1 MTNVEQPSA
10 AQRPTLPF
18 RVQIEPWLNVPRWLP
33 ATVSVGAVILGLIL
47 GAIALRLAGEVHPF
61 RAYASIA
68 QVLFGSWG
76 GLSDVLV
83 QATPLILVGLACS
96 VAFSMKLW
104 NIGAEG
110 QFFIGAFAAS
120 AIVLTPVLPA
130 ETPGW
135 IFIPVMMV
143 AGLIGGA
150 LWGFLPGYLKARF
163 NVNEIITTLMM
174 NYIAIEWNNF
184 FIFGVWSEGGF
195 QMSPRFPQTAW
206 LPRLADYARE
216 IPAFGGLT
224 LHLGLIFGPI
234 AAVIVWFILYRSKWG
249 YEIRLAGDNPK
260 AARYAGINIARNTVL
275 VMLLSGSLSGRS
287 SSSSSLSFSA
297 RCFWPGAKSGAPI
310 SLCSF
315 RGSSSLPSS
324 PASSCCATGYGLST
338 HRRIDYELDDHSAS
352 WDRHRDRAPL
362 CHHRRGIRR
371 AFWNLES
378 GAGRDDAHR
387 RDVRL

>member
-1 MTNVEQPSA
+1 MMSTEQSR
-10 AQRPTLPF
+10 QSILPF
-18 RVQIEPWLNVPRWLP
+18 RLRVEPRLNVPRWLP
-33 ATVSVGAVILGLIL
+33 AAVSVGAVIVGLIL
-47 GAIALRLAGEVHPF
+47 GAVALRLAGEPHPF
-61 RAYASIA
+61 RAYASIV

-76 GLSDVLV
+76 GISDVLV

-120 AIVLTPVLPA
+120 AIVLAPVLLP

-143 AGLIGGA
+143 AGFIGGA
-150 LWGFLPGYLKARF
+150 LWGFLPGYLKAKF

-195 QMSPRFPQTAW
+195 QMSPRFPKTAW
-206 LPRLADYARE
+206 LPRLADYAKE
-216 IPAFGGLT
+216 IPKFGGLT

-234 AAVIVWFILYRSKWG
+234 AAVVVWFILYRSKWG

-260 AARYAGINIARNTVL
+260 AARYAGVNIARNTIL
-275 VMLLSGSLSGRS
+275 VMMLSGGLAGLAGMAQICGVVRRLQGSISPGYGFTGIIIAWLAKLNPIIVIVVSIFFGALLLAGREMGRS
-287 SSSSSLSFSA
+287 D
-297 RCFWPGAKSGAPI
+297 I
-310 SLCSF
+310 SMLIQGIILF
-315 RGSSSLPSS
+315 ALI
-324 PASSCCATGYGLST
+324 ASEYL
-338 HRRIDYELDDHSAS
+338 L
-352 WDRHRDRAPL
+352 RHRVRIVRA
-362 CHHRRGIRR
+362 
-371 AFWNLES
+371 
-378 GAGRDDAHR
+378 
-387 RDVRL
+387 

>member
-150 LWGFLPGYLKARF
+150 LWGFLPGYLKAKF

-275 VMLLSGSLSGRS
+275 VMLLSGSLAGLAGMAQIGGVVRRLQGAISPGYGFTGIIIAWLSKLNPLLVIVVSIFFGALLLAGREIGRS
-287 SSSSSLSFSA
+287 D
-297 RCFWPGAKSGAPI
+297 I
-310 SLCSF
+310 SMLIQGIILF
-315 RGSSSLPSS
+315 ALI
-324 PASSCCATGYGLST
+324 ASEFLL
-338 HRRIDYELDDHSAS
+338 RNRVRIVHA
-352 WDRHRDRAPL
+352 
-362 CHHRRGIRR
+362 
-371 AFWNLES
+371 
-378 GAGRDDAHR
+378 
-387 RDVRL
+387 

>member
-1 MTNVEQPSA
+1 
-10 AQRPTLPF
+10 
-18 RVQIEPWLNVPRWLP
+18 
-33 ATVSVGAVILGLIL
+33 
-47 GAIALRLAGEVHPF
+47 
-61 RAYASIA
+61 
-68 QVLFGSWG
+68 
-76 GLSDVLV
+76 
-83 QATPLILVGLACS
+83 
-96 VAFSMKLW
+96 MKLW

-150 LWGFLPGYLKARF
+150 LWGLVSGYLKARF
-163 NVNEIITTLMM
+163 NVNEVITTLMM

-195 QMSPRFPQTAW
+195 QMSPRFPNNAW

-216 IPAFGGLT
+216 IPGFGGLT

-275 VMLLSGSLSGRS
+275 VMMLSGALAGLAGMAQISGVVRRLQGAISPGYGFTGIIIAWLSKLNPLIVIVVSIFFGALLLAGREIGRS
-287 SSSSSLSFSA
+287 D
-297 RCFWPGAKSGAPI
+297 I
-310 SLCSF
+310 SMLIQGIILF
-315 RGSSSLPSS
+315 VLI
-324 PASSCCATGYGLST
+324 ASEFLL
-338 HRRIDYELDDHSAS
+338 RNQVRIV
-352 WDRHRDRAPL
+352 RAQ
-362 CHHRRGIRR
+362 
-371 AFWNLES
+371 E
-378 GAGRDDAHR
+378 D
-387 RDVRL
+387 

>member
-174 NYIAIEWNNF
+174 NYIAIEWNK
-184 FIFGVWSEGGF
+184 
-195 QMSPRFPQTAW
+195 
-206 LPRLADYARE
+206 

-275 VMLLSGSLSGRS
+275 VMLLSGSLAGLAGMAQIGGVVRRLQGAISPGYGFTGIIIAWLSKLNPLLVIVVSIFFGALLLAGREIGRS
-287 SSSSSLSFSA
+287 D
-297 RCFWPGAKSGAPI
+297 I
-310 SLCSF
+310 SMLIQGIILF
-315 RGSSSLPSS
+315 ALI
-324 PASSCCATGYGLST
+324 ASEFLL
-338 HRRIDYELDDHSAS
+338 RNRVRIVHA
-352 WDRHRDRAPL
+352 
-362 CHHRRGIRR
+362 
-371 AFWNLES
+371 
-378 GAGRDDAHR
+378 
-387 RDVRL
+387 

>member
-150 LWGFLPGYLKARF
+150 LWGFLPGYLKAKF

-195 QMSPRFPQTAW
+195 QMSPRFPNTAW

-216 IPAFGGLT
+216 VPEFGGLT

-249 YEIRLAGDNPK
+249 YEIRLAGDNPR
-260 AARYAGINIARNTVL
+260 AARYAGVNIARNTVL
-275 VMLLSGSLSGRS
+275 VMMLSGALAGLAGMAQISGVVRRLQGAISPGYGFTGIIIAWLSKLNPLIVIVVSIFFGALLLAGREMGRS
-287 SSSSSLSFSA
+287 D
-297 RCFWPGAKSGAPI
+297 I
-310 SLCSF
+310 STLIQGIILFTLIASEF
-315 RGSSSLPSS
+315 LLRNQVRIVRRQEDGS
-324 PASSCCATGYGLST
+324 
-338 HRRIDYELDDHSAS
+338 
-352 WDRHRDRAPL
+352 
-362 CHHRRGIRR
+362 
-371 AFWNLES
+371 
-378 GAGRDDAHR
+378 
-387 RDVRL
+387 

>member
-1 MTNVEQPSA
+1 MTNAEQSGA

-18 RVQIEPWLNVPRWLP
+18 KIQIEPRLDVPRWLP
-33 ATVSVGAVILGLIL
+33 AAVSVGAVILGLIL
-47 GAIALRLAGEVHPF
+47 GAVALRLAGEPHPF
-61 RAYASIA
+61 RAYTSIA
-68 QVLFGSWG
+68 KVLFGSWG
-76 GLSDVLV
+76 GISDVLV

-120 AIVLTPVLPA
+120 VIVLAPVLPA

-135 IFIPVMMV
+135 IFIPVMMI

-150 LWGFLPGYLKARF
+150 LWGFLPGYLKAKF

-195 QMSPRFPQTAW
+195 QMSPRFPKTAW

-216 IPAFGGLT
+216 IPEFGGLT
-224 LHLGLIFGPI
+224 LHLGLVFGPI
-234 AAVIVWFILYRSKWG
+234 AAVIVWFVLYRSKWG

-275 VMLLSGSLSGRS
+275 VMMLSGGLAGLAGMALISGVVRRLQGAISPGYGFTGIIIAWLSKLNPLVVIVVSIFFGALLLAGREMGRS
-287 SSSSSLSFSA
+287 DVSMLIQGIILFVL
-297 RCFWPGAKSGAPI
+297 I
-310 SLCSF
+310 
-315 RGSSSLPSS
+315 
-324 PASSCCATGYGLST
+324 ASELLL
-338 HRRIDYELDDHSAS
+338 RNRVRI
-352 WDRHRDRAPL
+352 
-362 CHHRRGIRR
+362 
-371 AFWNLES
+371 
-378 GAGRDDAHR
+378 
-387 RDVRL
+387 VRVREA